1 MSTHPLGAYILGA
14 YHVGTTLWE
23 PIMSRAAELASRDP
37 LTHWGLTM
45 GAYNVS
51 GYGSRGRVSLAREG
65 YSVGAYYVGPTIW
78 EHRISRATAFDHR
91 GPNTRALQTY
101 RGSLNVDV
109 VWGIL
114 LPRRVR
120 AMAYRPQELM
130 HYGPWVSRKAL
141 ALSLLACLQQPRLHH
156 QPHLDQ
162 ATVHAT
168 AHRQQ
173 HHQSTR
179 QHSFW
184 QASM

>member
-1 MSTHPLGAYILGA
+1 
-14 YHVGTTLWE
+14 
-23 PIMSRAAELASRDP
+23 MSRATDLEVGSRSP
-37 LTHWGLTM
+37 ARATVWGPTTWGLQSGSIEYPGLRLSTI
-45 GAYNVS
+45 GA
-51 GYGSRGRVSLAREG
+51 
-65 YSVGAYYVGPTIW
+65 
-78 EHRISRATAFDHR
+78 
-91 GPNTRALQTY
+91 QTPVLYKRY
-101 RGSLNVDV
+101 RGSLNVDA

-114 LPRRVR
+114 LPRRVW

-141 ALSLLACLQQPRLHH
+141 ALSPLVCLHLPHLHH